1 MPVSLYMILEIE
13 VEVEDIID
21 AVVVDDDTGDNDN
34 IIWVTMIVSV
44 IL

>member
-1 MPVSLYMILEIE
+1 MILEIE